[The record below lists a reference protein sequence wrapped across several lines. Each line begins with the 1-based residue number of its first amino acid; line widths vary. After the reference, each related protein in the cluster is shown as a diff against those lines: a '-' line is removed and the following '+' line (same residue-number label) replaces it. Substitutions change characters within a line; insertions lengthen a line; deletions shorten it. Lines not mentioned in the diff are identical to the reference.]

1 MQPPRQHIGAI
12 PRDEGRFHRRRR
24 PDEEHLP
31 PCLQVHGPDPR
42 GGTRSL
48 CRLFFFLLLLRFF
61 AQIARDYNPNWMT
74 AVEILDDDIYIGAE
88 NSFNLFTVRK
98 NSEATTDEVST
109 YSDKITYIFSLQII
123 FTIAFTGERQA
134 RDCGRVSPR
143 RVRQPLPAR

>member
-1 MQPPRQHIGAI
+1 M
-12 PRDEGRFHRRRR
+12 
-24 PDEEHLP
+24 
-31 PCLQVHGPDPR
+31 
-42 GGTRSL
+42 SS
-48 CRLFFFLLLLRFF
+48 FFLLLLRFL